1 MKRSHFYHDLVQRQ
15 IAFGRQPLSQ
25 PDVKGGQLAYGMI
38 ALPPRRKGPS
48 LPLQDHQIV
57 HEFRRNEEVTCG
69 LTMPMTRLN
78 KGDDTAA
85 KLNRMRFA
93 HSDPP

>member
-1 MKRSHFYHDLVQRQ
+1 
-15 IAFGRQPLSQ
+15 
-25 PDVKGGQLAYGMI
+25 
-38 ALPPRRKGPS
+38 
-48 LPLQDHQIV
+48 
-57 HEFRRNEEVTCG
+57 VTCG